1 MDMNMTNMQNIVVLG
16 YNQFKV
22 SYLHPARR
30 QGMPVQTGK
39 GSHRRWDKAKA
50 LRSGKDRKVVWH
62 TA

>member
-1 MDMNMTNMQNIVVLG
+1 MDMNTMHNQIVTQG
-16 YNQFKV
+16 YGHFKV

-39 GSHRRWDKAKA
+39 GSTRRWDKAKA
-50 LRSGKDRKVVWH
+50 ERSGRTAKVVWH